1 VIHETAS
8 NNVSRITMQNVR
20 FSDVLVTITKLIL
33 ASPEALA
40 VPFFGTDGDRK
51 PLMVVGAFKRV
62 QSGFRRVSFDG
73 HDLSLH
79 MCTPAAGN

>member
-1 VIHETAS
+1 VLLNKVRALCALACTTAVIHETAS

-40 VPFFGTDGDRK
+40 VPFFV
-51 PLMVVGAFKRV
+51 LMA
-62 QSGFRRVSFDG
+62 
-73 HDLSLH
+73 
-79 MCTPAAGN
+79 TGNH